1 MNLNEDTIL
10 LLYEI
15 TDVIIAG
22 LSTGSVYALMAVG
35 MTLVYGVT
43 KAFNFAYG
51 DFFNMGGYFA
61 WILIFGLGFQFGGYL
76 GVLVIVMPLMFAVGY
91 GLEKLM
97 IAPLRK
103 RPDWENKVM
112 MLTLGLSLFLTN
124 LYSVVFGVRMKSLP
138 PIWDGV
144 LEVGQLVFSYQDI
157 MIFVMSLGGI
167 LLFGWLLN
175 NTRLGMAVRA
185 VAQNPIGAKIVG
197 IPKERIF
204 AATFA
209 ISTVMVGF
217 GGILLSQKWFINP
230 NSGGTIMVKAWVVT
244 AFGGMGSIRGG
255 LYAAFIIGM
264 VEAFV
269 GWVFGMSYSIIA
281 LFILLLATLTIR
293 PQGLMGKGE

>member
-1 MNLNEDTIL
+1 MFSEDTIL

-15 TDVIIAG
+15 TDVIISG

-61 WILIFGLGFQFGGYL
+61 WILMFGIGFQFGGYIT
-76 GVLVIVMPLMFAVGY
+76 VLIVVMPLLFAVGY

-97 IAPLRK
+97 VAPLRK
-103 RPDWENKVM
+103 REDWENKVM
-112 MLTLGLSLFLTN
+112 MLTLGLALFLTS
-124 LYSVVFGVRMKSLP
+124 LYTVVFGAKLKSLP
-138 PIWDGV
+138 PIWDGT
-144 LEVGQLVFSYQDI
+144 LEVGQLIFAYQDI
-157 MIFVMSLGGI
+157 MIFVMSIGGI

-175 NTRLGMAVRA
+175 NTRAGMAVQA
-185 VAQNPIGAKIVG
+185 VAQNPLGAKIVG
-197 IPKERIF
+197 IPQGRIF
-204 AATFA
+204 ASTFA

-217 GGILLSQKWFINP
+217 GGILLSQKWMINP
-230 NSGGTIMVKAWVVT
+230 MSGGAIMVKAWVVT

-264 VEAFV
+264 LEALV
-269 GWVFGMSYSIIA
+269 GWLFGLSYGIIA
-281 LFILLLATLTIR
+281 LFILLLATLAFR

>member
-1 MNLNEDTIL
+1 MNMDEDTIL

-76 GVLVIVMPLMFAVGY
+76 GVLVVVMPLMFAVGY
-91 GLEKLM
+91 GLEKLLV
-97 IAPLRK
+97 APLRK
-103 RPDWENKVM
+103 RADWENKVM
-112 MLTLGLSLFLTN
+112 MLTLGLALFLTS
-124 LYSVVFGVRMKSLP
+124 LYTVVFGARMKSLP
-138 PIWDGV
+138 PILDGI

-175 NTRLGMAVRA
+175 TTRLGMAVRA
-185 VAQNPIGAKIVG
+185 VAQNPTGAKIVG

-230 NSGGTIMVKAWVVT
+230 NSGGTIMIKAWVVT

-269 GWVFGMSYSIIA
+269 GWMFGMSYGIIA
-281 LFILLLATLTIR
+281 LFILLLATLAFR